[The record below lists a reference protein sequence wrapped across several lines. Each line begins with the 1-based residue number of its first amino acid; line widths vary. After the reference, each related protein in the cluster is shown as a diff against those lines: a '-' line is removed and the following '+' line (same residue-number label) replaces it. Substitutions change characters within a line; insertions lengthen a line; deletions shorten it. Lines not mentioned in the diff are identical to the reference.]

1 MNHKKLKDQTVVFY
15 RCKFK
20 LNMNRLVSNIKR
32 LLFTTKE
39 FELGRW
45 KINYC
50 NNVITDKVK
59 MANEDHCGVCITNTD
74 VKNDIKTPTLYIKA
88 EK

>member
-1 MNHKKLKDQTVVFY
+1 
-15 RCKFK
+15 
-20 LNMNRLVSNIKR
+20 MNRLVSNIKR

-50 NNVITDKVK
+50 NKIITDKVK
-59 MANEDHCGVCITNTD
+59 MANEDHCGVCGTNTD
-74 VKNDIKTPTLYIKA
+74 LKNDIKTPIVYIKA

>member
-1 MNHKKLKDQTVVFY
+1 MQ
-15 RCKFK
+15 RI
-20 LNMNRLVSNIKR
+20 VSSIKS
-32 LLFTTKE
+32 LFPSITKTKE

-45 KINYC
+45 KINYS
-50 NNVITDKVK
+50 NLVIKNKVR
-59 MANEDHCGVCITNTD
+59 MANEDHCGVCVTNTD